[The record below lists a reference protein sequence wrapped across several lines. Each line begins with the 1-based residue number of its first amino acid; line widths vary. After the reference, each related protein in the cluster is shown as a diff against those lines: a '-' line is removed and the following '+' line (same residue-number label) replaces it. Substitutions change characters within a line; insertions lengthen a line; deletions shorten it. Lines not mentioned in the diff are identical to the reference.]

1 MKRVGRYEIRARI
14 GKGAIA
20 EVYRAYDPKIDRVL
34 AIKVLQQEY
43 CEKPEYAQR
52 FIREARAAGALSHP
66 NIVTIYDVGDAS
78 GVPYIAM
85 ELLAG
90 ETLENEL
97 LKRGKFGIGAV
108 IDIGHQL
115 ADALNYAHGMGVV
128 HRDIKPSNIMISQD
142 GRTVKIL
149 DFGIA
154 RVAEGAP
161 GQSMEGV
168 MTQMGQV
175 IGTPRYMSPEQALS
189 RELDGRSDLFSVGA
203 VLYELLTGRPAFN
216 GNGIATLAVQ
226 ITQQDP
232 WPINTDPACPRGL
245 DFIVNKL
252 LEKKPERRFSSGG
265 TLQEALRREKESYAA
280 VYAEGKRKSLPLQL
294 RLTLTACAVSMA
306 FLFAAGSFVVGHQ
319 NKTMEQLAVTSGSSV
334 ASFVATNSALY
345 AVENSSLPE
354 AEQDWLPVQ
363 AFINTA
369 AADPNVT
376 DMRVIDRNGV
386 VRAASDLSLLGTA
399 ETDLAPEDGA
409 AAAETEAVRTMTGK
423 NGEPMFLFAHPITYA
438 GRSFGTVEVGMPR
451 QDLVAASTYMRNMMI
466 GLAVLVVVMVGLL
479 SFVAAR
485 SFLLP
490 LRRLKAAL
498 RDVAAGHADF
508 LISHQRKDEF
518 GELYDSFNAF
528 AVSAHAR
535 HNAGSQPEPNPA
547 ETIIMDPK
555 GADSEEEGD
564 ETNATQLR
572 VVTK

>member
-1 MKRVGRYEIRARI
+1 MKRVGRYEIQARI
-14 GKGAIA
+14 GKGAMA
-20 EVYRAYDPKIDRVL
+20 EVYRAYDPKIGRVL

-43 CEKPEYAQR
+43 CEKPEYAER

-97 LKRGKFGIGAV
+97 LKREKFGIGAV
-108 IDIGHQL
+108 IDIGQQL
-115 ADALNYAHGMGVV
+115 ADALNYAHGMGIV
-128 HRDIKPSNIMISQD
+128 HRDIKPSNIMLSQD
-142 GRTVKIL
+142 GRTIKIL

-154 RVAEGAP
+154 RVAEGGHGKP
-161 GQSMEGV
+161 SEGL

-189 RELDGRSDLFSVGA
+189 REIDGRSDLFSVGT

-245 DFIVNKL
+245 DFIVMKL
-252 LEKKPERRFSSGG
+252 LEKKPERRFASGG
-265 TLQEALRREKESYAA
+265 TLLEALRREKDSYDA
-280 VYAEGKRKSLPLQL
+280 VNAEGKRKRMSLQL
-294 RLTLTACAVSMA
+294 RLTLAACAISMA
-306 FLFAAGSFVVGHQ
+306 FLFVAGSFVVGHQ
-319 NKTMEQLAVTSGSSV
+319 NRTMKQLAVTSGSSI

-376 DMRVIDRNGV
+376 DMRVVDRNGV
-386 VRAASDLSLLGTA
+386 VRASSDFSLLGTTSESFEA
-399 ETDLAPEDGA
+399 GEI
-409 AAAETEAVRTMTGK
+409 TESVDASSVKSEIGQE
-423 NGEPMFLFAHPITYA
+423 GEPLFRFAHPITYA
-438 GRSFGTVEVGMPR
+438 GRNFGTVEIGMPK
-451 QDLVAASTYMRNMMI
+451 QELISAAGHMRNMLI
-466 GLAVLVVVMVGLL
+466 WLAILVVAMVGLL
-479 SFVAAR
+479 SYVAVR
-485 SFLLP
+485 SLMLP
-490 LRRLKAAL
+490 LRRLKSAL
-498 RDVAAGHADF
+498 RDVAAGKGDF

-528 AVSAHAR
+528 AVSVHAR
-535 HNAGSQPEPNPA
+535 HRTGADPAPNPA
-547 ETIIMDPK
+547 ETVI
-555 GADSEEEGD
+555 SEPAAELD
-564 ETNATQLR
+564 EANATRLKM
-572 VVTK
+572 VVK

>member
-1 MKRVGRYEIRARI
+1 MKRVGRYEIQARI
-14 GKGAIA
+14 GKGAMA
-20 EVYRAYDPKIDRVL
+20 EVYRAYDPKIDRVI

-43 CEKPEYAQR
+43 CENPEYAER

-66 NIVTIYDVGDAS
+66 NIVTIYDVGDAA

-97 LKRGKFGIGAV
+97 LKRERFGIGAV
-108 IDIGHQL
+108 ISIGQQL
-115 ADALNYAHGMGVV
+115 ADALHYAHGMGIV
-128 HRDIKPSNIMISQD
+128 HRDIKPSNIMLSQD

-154 RVAEGAP
+154 RVAEAATDK
-161 GQSMEGV
+161 QSEGV
-168 MTQMGQV
+168 RTQMGQV
-175 IGTPRYMSPEQALS
+175 IGTPRYMSPEQTLS
-189 RELDGRSDLFSVGA
+189 REIDGRSDLFSVGA

-232 WPINTDPACPRGL
+232 SPINTDPACPRGL
-245 DFIVNKL
+245 DFIVMKL
-252 LEKKPERRFSSGG
+252 LEKKPERRFGSGG
-265 TLQEALRREKESYAA
+265 MLMEALRREKQSFDAIYE
-280 VYAEGKRKSLPLQL
+280 EGKRKRLPLQL
-294 RLTLTACAVSMA
+294 RLTLTACAITIA

-319 NKTMEQLAVTSGSSV
+319 NRTMEQLAVTSGSSI

-354 AEQDWLPVQ
+354 ADQDWLPVQ

-386 VRAASDLSLLGTA
+386 VRAASDLSQLGTVV
-399 ETDLAPEDGA
+399 PELEPGEEIMPGTA
-409 AAAETEAVRTMTGK
+409 GAVRTVTGDE
-423 NGEPMFLFAHPITYA
+423 GEKLLNFVHPITYS
-438 GRSFGTVEVGMPR
+438 GRDFGTVEIGMPK
-451 QDLVAASTYMRNMMI
+451 QELIAAASYMRNMLI
-466 GLAVLVVVMVGLL
+466 GLGILVVAMVGFL
-479 SFVAAR
+479 SYLAVR
-485 SFLLP
+485 SLLLP

-498 RDVAAGHADF
+498 RDVAAGNVDF
-508 LISHQRKDEF
+508 LISHRRKDEF

-528 AVSAHAR
+528 AVAVHAR
-535 HNAGSQPEPNPA
+535 HSPHRDEGPKPA
-547 ETIIMDPK
+547 ETVISSAAP
-555 GADSEEEGD
+555 AVD
-564 ETNATQLR
+564 EDEAKATKLK
-572 VVTK
+572 VVAK